1 MPRGLEGCADLES
14 HLSLNWGPRSV
25 PHSPP
30 RPSRCKPSTSLSQTQ
45 VEPSRVHGSS
55 FLCGVGDPRSRPL
68 PPLAHRGA
76 PLHPRWPPSSAGTRH
91 PAVTVCK
98 QHTRH
103 RNSPGERQK
112 RSRPP
117 RAPATHAGSAAFSR
131 LTFTLIQISPAP
143 ETAPGPSFHT
153 VRRTNKNDRRPGFV
167 PPRHDLKPT

>member
-1 MPRGLEGCADLES
+1 MRHERCFCGIRRPTAGLASGSGRLCRLRKSLE
-14 HLSLNWGPRSV
+14 LKLGARSV

-30 RPSRCKPSTSLSQTQ
+30 RPSWCKPSTSLSQTQ

-55 FLCGVGDPRSRPL
+55 FLCGVGGPRGRPL

-76 PLHPRWPPSSAGTRH
+76 PLHPCWPPSSAGTRH
-91 PAVTVCK
+91 PAVTICK

-103 RNSPGERQK
+103 RNSLGEWQK

-131 LTFTLIQISPAP
+131 LTFALI
-143 ETAPGPSFHT
+143 
-153 VRRTNKNDRRPGFV
+153 
-167 PPRHDLKPT
+167 